1 MLYSLRL
8 VASRFRLAASV
19 ESEALSPRN
28 CSISFET
35 LDLIQTWYFKR
46 LKRLVAGK
54 SVSALIQPVENRK
67 LNLANKA
74 DRITPVSL
82 TKENLNHLDSYPHFG
97 CILLRLALSVDP
109 KVSLLD
115 AP

>member
-46 LKRLVAGK
+46 LKRLDAGK
-54 SVSALIQPVENRK
+54 SVSALIQPIESRK
-67 LNLANKA
+67 LNLANQA
-74 DRITPVSL
+74 DMITIISL
-82 TKENLNHLDSYPHFG
+82 TERNLNRLDSYPHFG
-97 CILLRLALSVDP
+97 CIPLRLALSVDP
-109 KVSLLD
+109 KASLLD